1 MRLLKQAFLITVLSN
16 IFLLLVFPGIIFAD
30 DDMTAS
36 PNDLKMHWGVSPIIF
51 SQPETGVAIGG
62 YVMGYCNADPSLSQK
77 IQNAFDAMIIYTQK
91 EQIIGNLKV
100 RKFFWGDKA
109 LLLTNLGYVDFPS
122 EFFGIGSD
130 TDLDTKEDYT
140 YTQKGFNGSFLWKIS
155 PNVYLGPCIVY
166 GRYDIEDQKA
176 GGMLETGNI
185 LGSDG
190 TTVAGG
196 GLQLLLDTRDDEF
209 APQHGSVLNLQG
221 ISFRREWGSEQDFVQ
236 YGITYKHFWPVRER
250 GTFALMSLLNIS
262 GGDVPFEMM
271 PSLGGDA
278 VMRGCYSGL
287 YRDNNY
293 VALQGEYR
301 YPIGSRVSG
310 VFFAGLGEVAPEVN
324 QFTADHIKV
333 AAGFGFRFQLYPK
346 QKLKLRLD
354 QGFSEDGAY
363 TYVNF
368 MEAF

>member
-1 MRLLKQAFLITVLSN
+1 MRIDKKFSIG
-16 IFLLLVFPGIIFAD
+16 ILVFILSSSMLFATD
-30 DDMTAS
+30 DPTAIQ
-36 PNDLKMHWGVSPIIF
+36 NDSQIHWGVSPVIF
-51 SQPETGVAIGG
+51 SGPETGVALGG
-62 YVMGYCNADPSLSQK
+62 YVMGYRNSDSSLPQSKQDTL
-77 IQNAFDAMIIYTQK
+77 NAMIVYTQK
-91 EQIIGNLKV
+91 EQMLCTFNVKKYL
-100 RKFFWGDKA
+100 RGDQA
-109 LLLTNLGYVDFPS
+109 MLTASLGYLDFPS

-130 TDLDTKEDYT
+130 TDPDTKEDYT
-140 YTQKGFNGSFLWKIS
+140 YIQKGFNGSFLWKIS
-155 PNVYLGPCIVY
+155 PNVYLGPCMVY
-166 GRYDIEDQKA
+166 GRYDVEDKKA

-221 ISFRREWGSEQDFVQ
+221 ISFRREWGSDQDFVQ
-236 YGITYKHFWPVRER
+236 YGITYKHFWPLRER

-293 VALQGEYR
+293 AALQGEYR

-310 VFFAGLGEVAPEVN
+310 VFFAGFGEVAPEVN
-324 QFTADHIKV
+324 EFTADRIKV